1 MENAIFFE
9 RKEVYKISYVKYKY
23 FVILLGGQYLFEILN
38 TSSTVKTSENVV
50 KGWCLYKSLNQ
61 RVTISF
67 RRKEGCKV
75 SCVKMFVWLIYLEV
89 SFYLKY
95 YTLHSL
101 LSTVKTWLR
110 EIFGKTIAMER
121 ETFARKQRGIKVSC
135 VKILTFC

>member
-1 MENAIFFE
+1 MNAWKNLCYGECHFFE
-9 RKEVYKISYVKYKY
+9 RKKVYKISYLKYKY

-110 EIFGKTIAMER
+110 ENVCKNHCNEER
-121 ETFARKQRGIKVSC
+121 N
-135 VKILTFC
+135 FCS

>member
-1 MENAIFFE
+1 MNAWKNLCYGECHFFE
-9 RKEVYKISYVKYKY
+9 RKEVYKISYLKYKY

-110 EIFGKTIAMER
+110 ENVCKNHCNEER
-121 ETFARKQRGIKVSC
+121 N
-135 VKILTFC
+135 FCS